1 MKDTDHDDQH
11 RYDEERLAQLLKI
24 LPPAPEGWVKAAQEL
39 PQARREID
47 EIAER
52 AQRDAEFRAAVEAD
66 LESALTQAGY
76 DVDPS
81 LLPELRDRL
90 HLLARPIRR
99 GPVEAAA
106 RAAHMRAPHGSPTL
120 AFRGGLWTMRQ
131 AESA

>member
-1 MKDTDHDDQH
+1 MRDRTEGLKDADQMTTH
-11 RYDEERLAQLLKI
+11 HPYDEERLAQLLKM

-90 HLLARPIRR
+90 TA
-99 GPVEAAA
+99 
-106 RAAHMRAPHGSPTL
+106 S
-120 AFRGGLWTMRQ
+120 
-131 AESA
+131 